1 MFWVYISIYMCV
13 CPKEIFHPI
22 CGLSTSIWKFKKRGG
37 EGRKLG
43 SGMVLLQFF
52 KHQFS
57 SNWVKYL
64 LSKVALR
71 KRISPRSTLSYE
83 EVAKHPSPKEE
94 SKPRSIREPKSPG
107 GAFHNIVLH
116 LIATEQL
123 IKSCSLIRLPVKGP
137 FCCSNSWKPDFTGLW
152 WAAS

>member
-1 MFWVYISIYMCV
+1 MQNGKTIKCFEYTFLYMCV
-13 CPKEIFHPI
+13 CVQKRFFTLYVGFLQVSES
-22 CGLSTSIWKFKKRGG
+22 LKKRGG

-71 KRISPRSTLSYE
+71 KRISPRSMLSYE

-94 SKPRSIREPKSPG
+94 SKPRSIQEPKSPG

-137 FCCSNSWKPDFTGLW
+137 FCCSNS
-152 WAAS
+152 